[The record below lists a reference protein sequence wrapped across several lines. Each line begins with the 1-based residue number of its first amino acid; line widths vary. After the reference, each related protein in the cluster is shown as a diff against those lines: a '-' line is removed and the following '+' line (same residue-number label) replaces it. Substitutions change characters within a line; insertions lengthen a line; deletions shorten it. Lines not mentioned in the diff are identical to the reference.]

1 MSNKPYINVI
11 NFDLDEQGDVVE
23 TSYKAPF
30 ITENVIDQT
39 IKDQAIDRLGG
50 VAESCARVYER
61 LEALQKRLE
70 MPLEP
75 PTKTTKTN
83 EE

>member
-1 MSNKPYINVI
+1 MSNQI
-11 NFDLDEQGDVVE
+11 
-23 TSYKAPF
+23 
-30 ITENVIDQT
+30 
-39 IKDQAIDRLGG
+39 DQAIDRLEG

-75 PTKTTKTN
+75 PTKTTKTT

>member
-1 MSNKPYINVI
+1 MSNQI
-11 NFDLDEQGDVVE
+11 
-23 TSYKAPF
+23 
-30 ITENVIDQT
+30 
-39 IKDQAIDRLGG
+39 DQAIDRLEG

-75 PTKTTKTN
+75 PTKTT

>member
-1 MSNKPYINVI
+1 MSN
-11 NFDLDEQGDVVE
+11 Q
-23 TSYKAPF
+23 
-30 ITENVIDQT
+30 IDQT
-39 IKDQAIDRLGG
+39 INRL
-50 VAESCARVYER
+50 ESVDEAFAKIYER

-75 PTKTTKTN
+75 PTKT

>member
-1 MSNKPYINVI
+1 
-11 NFDLDEQGDVVE
+11 VVE
-23 TSYKAPF
+23 TSYKTPF

-70 MPLEP
+70 TPLEQ
-75 PTKTTKTN
+75 PTKT